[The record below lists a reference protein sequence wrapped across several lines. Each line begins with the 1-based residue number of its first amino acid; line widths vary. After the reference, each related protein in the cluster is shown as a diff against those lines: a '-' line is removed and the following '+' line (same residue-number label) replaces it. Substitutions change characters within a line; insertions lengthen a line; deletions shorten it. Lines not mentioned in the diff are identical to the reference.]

1 MTGAA
6 EWSMVKADAREATR
20 AREEIRRFLAA
31 EADDAVSDLD
41 AVEMIVGELVA
52 NVIRHAAGPIGI
64 HVAWEGEAA
73 VAIFADRGPG
83 IPAVRCVPSVDA
95 TSGRGLMIVQAL
107 AKKVEIASSAAN
119 GSRVIVQ
126 LPVRR
131 RQAAGNPTGR

>member
-1 MTGAA
+1 MRGAA

-20 AREEIRRFLAA
+20 ARADIRSFLSA
-31 EADDAVSDLD
+31 EADDEGSDLD

-64 HVAWEGEAA
+64 HVAWEGDAA

-83 IPAVRCVPSVDA
+83 IPAVRCVPAADA

-126 LPVRR
+126 LPVVRR
-131 RQAAGNPTGR
+131 LQR

>member
-1 MTGAA
+1 MTGGA

-20 AREEIRRFLAA
+20 ARAEIRQFLAA
-31 EADDAVSDLD
+31 EADVQASDLD

-64 HVAWEGEAA
+64 HVAWDGEAA

-83 IPAVRCVPSVDA
+83 IPAVRRVPALDA

-107 AKKVEIASSAAN
+107 AKKVEIASSVTN

-131 RQAAGNPTGR
+131 RRR